1 MTAII
6 FVPGILGS
14 ELWLKGE
21 MVWPPSLGE
30 FVIGYQRLTSLMD
43 QNVEA
48 RDPISKVFVK
58 DFYGPLQSDL
68 KMIAERIGTRFIAFG
83 YDWRKSITESAHKL
97 SDLINAQMVEQGE
110 EITFTLVAHS
120 MGGLVCR
127 YLLES
132 GEFVYQPW
140 FNRIERLVGL
150 AVPNLGSPLA
160 LVRALG
166 LKGSVSLSGSD
177 IIKISSDQRYPSLY
191 QLLPPPNHSI
201 LWRVKGANIEPLNHF
216 DTSIVKELGLSE
228 DNMTYTQQTWEK
240 LDFANKPKGVEYT
253 FLGGTGHSTVTRVE
267 LRQRKNLK
275 IVEDPD
281 VGDGTVLLWSSIQGQ
296 YQNAVAP
303 GSHEN
308 FFRNSPAQELL
319 FNIFGLLKP
328 QRPFSV
334 GEERIPAIDIS
345 TQSTTYAPGD
355 EIDIIA
361 LPLAPATKIEG
372 IALLE
377 RWNQNLNP
385 SGFEPFGTGVQ
396 VLYQGPEI
404 TLMRFKMRA
413 PQELGAYRIRFEGS
427 HALSADREVGFFVT
441 SNLD

>member
-6 FVPGILGS
+6 FIPGILGS
-14 ELWLKGE
+14 ELLLNGE
-21 MVWPPSLGE
+21 KVWPPSLVE
-30 FVIGYQRLTSLMD
+30 IITGYQRLASLMD
-43 QNVEA
+43 PNVEA
-48 RDPISKVFVK
+48 GDPISKVFVK

-68 KMIAERIGTRFIAFG
+68 QKIANSINARFIAFG
-83 YDWRKSITESAHKL
+83 YDWRKSITESAHNL
-97 SDLINAQMVEQGE
+97 SELINAQVIDQGE
-110 EITFTLVAHS
+110 EITLVAHS

-132 GEFVYQPW
+132 GEFVHQPW
-140 FNRIERLVGL
+140 FNQIQRLVGL

-177 IIKISSDQRYPSLY
+177 IIKISSDKRYPSLY
-191 QLLPPPNHSI
+191 QLIPPPNHSI

-216 DTSIVKELGLSE
+216 DTSIVKELKLSE

-240 LDFANKPKGVEYT
+240 LNFANKPKGVEYT

-267 LRQRKNLK
+267 LRQRKHLK

-308 FFRNSPAQELL
+308 FFCNSPAQELL
-319 FNIFGLLKP
+319 FNIFGVLKP

-377 RWNQNLNP
+377 RRNQNLKP
-385 SGFEPFGTGVQ
+385 SEFEPFGTGVH

-413 PQELGAYRIRFEGS
+413 PHELGAYRIRFEGS